1 MVFGGELAKRDA
13 ASRQKLRAI
22 SRPQLGEIEES
33 TASNHVLCSR
43 KPEYLFQSDHVYKIV
58 RLIVIIITECL
69 EEVVAGGGIF
79 LGGGGVLKN
88 KGTEKQEHVVQK
100 GWGAGEGE
108 RMLQLEAGIEL
119 IPN

>member
-43 KPEYLFQSDHVYKIV
+43 KPEYLFQSDHVCKIV
-58 RLIVIIITECL
+58 RLIVIIITKYL

-79 LGGGGVLKN
+79 FLGGGVLKKQRYRETGACRA
-88 KGTEKQEHVVQK
+88 KGVG
-100 GWGAGEGE
+100 GW
-108 RMLQLEAGIEL
+108 
-119 IPN
+119 

>member
-58 RLIVIIITECL
+58 RLIVIIITKYL

-79 LGGGGVLKN
+79 FFGGGGVLK
-88 KGTEKQEHVVQK
+88 KTKVQRNRSMSCK
-100 GWGAGEGE
+100 RGGGLVRGRGCCSW
-108 RMLQLEAGIEL
+108 RRV
-119 IPN
+119 

>member
-58 RLIVIIITECL
+58 QLIVIIITKYL
-69 EEVVAGGGIF
+69 EEVVAGGDF
-79 LGGGGVLKN
+79 FFGGGVLKKQRYRETGACRA
-88 KGTEKQEHVVQK
+88 KGVG
-100 GWGAGEGE
+100 GW
-108 RMLQLEAGIEL
+108 
-119 IPN
+119 

>member
-22 SRPQLGEIEES
+22 SRAQLGEIEES

-43 KPEYLFQSDHVYKIV
+43 KPEYLFQSDHVCKIV
-58 RLIVIIITECL
+58 RLIVIIVTKYL

-79 LGGGGVLKN
+79 FLGGVVLKKQRYRETGACRA
-88 KGTEKQEHVVQK
+88 KGVG
-100 GWGAGEGE
+100 GW
-108 RMLQLEAGIEL
+108 
-119 IPN
+119 